1 MERTKKTNSWLQV
14 LSQGRQLRLLTGK
27 ICEFWNFKM
36 EMLKETED
44 RVYAEIEQRESDFAA
59 PLWVNKEVQH

>member
-44 RVYAEIEQRESDFAA
+44 RVYAEIE
-59 PLWVNKEVQH
+59 